1 MADALPNGIGVSA
14 LQRYDMAT
22 VRTTSDKFADTASLH
37 ASLLSGEVA
46 DGYKQV
52 GLTPERFNQ
61 AFHATMETIA
71 SESQADNGST

>member
-1 MADALPNGIGVSA
+1 MADALPDGIGVSA

-22 VRTTSDKFADTASLH
+22 LRITPDKFADTVSLH

-52 GLTPERFNQ
+52 GLTLERFNK
-61 AFHATMETIA
+61 AFHATMETVA
-71 SESQADNGST
+71 SESQAND